1 MVNGKWKMGGM
12 EKARDIPTR
21 AFEFATR
28 IVRLGR
34 FLYRKGDVPRRL
46 IDQLV
51 ACGTSIGANIEEG
64 QAAQSKPDF
73 IAKYGIALR
82 EARESAYRLRLFVA
96 GEILTNKQAD
106 ELYKEAEEL
115 KRMIGQAVVTAR
127 KNHEKAERTK

>member
-1 MVNGKWKMGGM
+1 MVNGKS
-12 EKARDIPTR
+12 RDIPPR

-28 IVRLGR
+28 VVRLGR

-64 QAAQSKPDF
+64 QAAQSKADF

-82 EARESAYRLRLFVA
+82 EARESAYRIRLFIA
-96 GEILTNKQAD
+96 GEILKKKQAQD
-106 ELYKEAEEL
+106 LQREAEEL
-115 KRMIGQAVVTAR
+115 KLMIGQALVTAR
-127 KNHEKAERTK
+127 KNHAKGQ

>member
-1 MVNGKWKMGGM
+1 MENGKS
-12 EKARDIPTR
+12 RDIPLR

-28 IVRLGR
+28 VVRLGR

-64 QAAQSKPDF
+64 QAAQSKADF

-82 EARESAYRLRLFVA
+82 EARESAYRLRLFMA
-96 GEILTNKQAD
+96 GEILTKKQAG
-106 ELYKEAEEL
+106 ELHAEAEEL
-115 KRMIGQAVVTAR
+115 TKMIGQAVVTAR
-127 KNHEKAERTK
+127 KNQEKR